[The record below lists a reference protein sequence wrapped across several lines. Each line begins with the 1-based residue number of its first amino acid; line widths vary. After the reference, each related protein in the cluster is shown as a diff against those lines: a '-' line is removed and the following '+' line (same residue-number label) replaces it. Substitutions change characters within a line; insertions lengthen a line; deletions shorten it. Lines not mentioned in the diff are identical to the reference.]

1 MSFQKFKEYLD
12 DKGDLQKKPIVSDD
26 GDTGPSA
33 KSALKPPKAVTK
45 GKNWKNFEAS
55 QVEDGGDGTKPTPY
69 SAPGT
74 DPGLLVADGGKNGRP
89 GKSNPDPLSQ
99 KGDKNLI
106 YNPKTDDMRL
116 KMKKLEPTTP
126 EDTKTEQFLNQ
137 TKGMSSDKYAEFV
150 LKNSNSTSV
159 KQIIETVDAIK
170 DNGLLLDSLV
180 RELKRKGGFEK
191 LLEAVLDQPETYN
204 EIACRLANES
214 KGKETARQLARA
226 INEIAAEAT
235 DGPAT
240 DDMVREKPASRNMP
254 QNDSEINAR
263 GQAVPPSQNVR
274 TPPTNFRTPKTVNGT
289 QLPANTTDIQMSQK
303 QPMMRPEHHLI
314 EALAHYKSIK
324 NVMKKLVD

>member
-12 DKGDLQKKPIVSDD
+12 DKGDLQKKPIISDD

-33 KSALKPPKAVTK
+33 KSAVKPPKAVTK

-89 GKSNPDPLSQ
+89 GKSNPDPLSE

-106 YNPKTDDMRL
+106 YNPKTEDQRL
-116 KMKKLEPTTP
+116 KMKKLGPTTP
-126 EDTKTEQFLNQ
+126 EDTKTEQFLNK
-137 TKGMSSDKYAEFV
+137 TKGMPSDKYAEFV
-150 LKNSNSTSV
+150 LKNSDPKSV

-170 DNGLLLDSLV
+170 DNTVLLETLV
-180 RELKRKGGFEK
+180 RELKRKGSFEK
-191 LLEAVLDQPETYN
+191 LLESILDQPETYS
-204 EIACRLANES
+204 EIAYRLANES
-214 KGKETARQLARA
+214 KGKEAARQLAKA
-226 INEIAAEAT
+226 INEIAAEST
-235 DGPAT
+235 DAPAT

-274 TPPTNFRTPKTVNGT
+274 TPPANFRNPKTVQDV
-289 QLPANTTDIQMSQK
+289 QLPANTTDIMMTQK

-314 EALAHYKSIK
+314 EALAGYKSIK
-324 NVMKKLVD
+324 TIMKKLSD